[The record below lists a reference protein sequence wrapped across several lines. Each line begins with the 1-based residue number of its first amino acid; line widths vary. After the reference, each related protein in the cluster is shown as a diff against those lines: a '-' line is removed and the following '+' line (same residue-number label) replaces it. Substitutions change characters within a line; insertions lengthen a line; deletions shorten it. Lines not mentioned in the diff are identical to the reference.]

1 MGTRSLIT
9 FIKLDPETKKETPL
23 VAIYQMYDGYLNGV
37 GKELCEW
44 LSKKKMING
53 LGFYQNTDEYVNG
66 IGCLAAQFIRDF
78 KIDVGGLYIYP
89 IDCERRWID
98 YCYDVVID
106 NQIYFPLDGIPVADL
121 TKIRVSNWQYKPFF
135 EGTVEE
141 LMKYKE
147 PEEDG

>member
-9 FIKLDPETKKETPL
+9 FIKLDPETKKEMPL
-23 VAIYQMYDGYLNGV
+23 VAIYQMYDGYLDGV

-53 LGFYQNTDEYVNG
+53 LGFHQNTDEYANG

-78 KIDVGGLYIYP
+78 KTGVGGLYIYP
-89 IDCERRWID
+89 IDCEKRWID
-98 YCYDVVID
+98 YSYDVIID
-106 NQIYFPLDGIPVADL
+106 NQIYFPLEGIPVADL

-135 EGTVEE
+135 KGTVEE